1 MATHFNHVILYKKE
15 VDYTENEFRLQG
27 SECRQCPH
35 LHILSPNTKTS
46 VHTIHQIE
54 PFSFLPLQLEKRMG
68 WKMLRSQQVLDCRAL
83 TWFASF
89 FYSFRVAGVV
99 FFTNG
104 SLQPTANTSY
114 KMSDCYNS
122 TCQVLRGSEVS
133 GYVPSMHGN
142 FISRASHERSIKTCR
157 PPAVLD
163 VNQGCTV
170 SQKCSSQY
178 SHV

>member
-1 MATHFNHVILYKKE
+1 MSTLTYSV
-15 VDYTENEFRLQG
+15 TEYQ
-27 SECRQCPH
+27 
-35 LHILSPNTKTS
+35 TS

-68 WKMLRSQQVLDCRAL
+68 WKMLCSQQVLDCCAL
-83 TWFASF
+83 TWLAPPPLF
-89 FYSFRVAGVV
+89 FYSCRVASVA

-142 FISRASHERSIKTCR
+142 FISGASHERSIKTCR
-157 PPAVLD
+157 PPAVLYA
-163 VNQGCTV
+163 NQGCTV
-170 SQKCSSQY
+170 SQKCSS
-178 SHV
+178 